1 MGDAQENRGEEK
13 KNVMGDS
20 VPQGGPQ
27 QVLGGLK
34 SKCCFRSPSPA
45 LHRIPYQDGQLQTKQ
60 CNVQIIWVMHKR
72 IEEKKRRMW

>member
-1 MGDAQENRGEEK
+1 MGDAQENIREEK

-34 SKCCFRSPSPA
+34 SISCFRSPSPIQHSNDICRSRPPTYI
-45 LHRIPYQDGQLQTKQ
+45 L
-60 CNVQIIWVMHKR
+60 
-72 IEEKKRRMW
+72 